1 MNIESTDSWTQGLS
15 HTACTTPTPAFTG
28 TLNIPH
34 TKRLLASKSP
44 PFLFSAPV
52 SFFLVLFF
60 NPLNMF
66 WYKNK
71 PTYDESTMLVNCL
84 SLLPS
89 CYCPVLSPTLLTNI
103 RYWPPNP
110 LSSCSR
116 SLHGRL
122 TQSDVVMEVGE
133 TAQKKKEKQFDKPP
147 WKKES
152 NKKDF
157 LKKVIKKSNHN
168 SPI

>member
-89 CYCPVLSPTLLTNI
+89 CYCPVLSCPVPHPADEHTILAPKTSLFLFTFSSWTLDTV
-103 RYWPPNP
+103 WCGDGGGGD
-110 LSSCSR
+110 S
-116 SLHGRL
+116 
-122 TQSDVVMEVGE
+122 T
-133 TAQKKKEKQFDKPP
+133 KKKKKNSLINLPEK
-147 WKKES
+147 KKA
-152 NKKDF
+152 
-157 LKKVIKKSNHN
+157 IKKIS
-168 SPI
+168 

>member
-89 CYCPVLSPTLLTNI
+89 CYCPVLSC
-103 RYWPPNP
+103 PPPCWRTYDTGPQN
-110 LSSCSR
+110 LSLPVHVLFMDAWH
-116 SLHGRL
+116 SLMWWWRWGR
-122 TQSDVVMEVGE
+122 QH
-133 TAQKKKEKQFDKPP
+133 KKKRKTV
-147 WKKES
+147 W
-152 NKKDF
+152 
-157 LKKVIKKSNHN
+157 
-168 SPI
+168 